1 MKDMSDMNAYFSGRM
16 KKDEISAG
24 LKASGSI
31 YAALYQDAYPD
42 IEDVPERWYAL
53 MQKAGPLNSAPS
65 AEEAAAIVNWAFRAL
80 KTAKER
86 EELARFLF
94 AEDPQTAGVSLR
106 SGVAYDEKRV
116 DLHVFSPCQRS
127 HTSSP
132 RWTSARTPCFTA
144 DMPVRIISCSLR
156 SCGTNACTATRA
168 GCIMSC

>member
-1 MKDMSDMNAYFSGRM
+1 MSANNASGRYLTDGIRQAFAQICADKLRDEGYVDMNAYFSGRM

-94 AEDPQTAGVSLR
+94 AEL
-106 SGVAYDEKRV
+106 
-116 DLHVFSPCQRS
+116 SPDCRRFAAQR
-127 HTSSP
+127 
-132 RWTSARTPCFTA
+132 RG
-144 DMPVRIISCSLR
+144 I
-156 SCGTNACTATRA
+156 
-168 GCIMSC
+168 